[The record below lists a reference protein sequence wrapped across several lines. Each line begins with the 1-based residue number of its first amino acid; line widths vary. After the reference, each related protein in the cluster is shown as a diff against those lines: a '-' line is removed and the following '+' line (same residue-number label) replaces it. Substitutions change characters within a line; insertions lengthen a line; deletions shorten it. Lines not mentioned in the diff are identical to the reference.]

1 MITQIENKEQYEQA
15 LARIYNLMQMD
26 NPVATALLDE
36 LKALSILVEKYEKE
50 HYPMLKPW
58 FKAESKNFPVWTL
71 RFIFASNQAN
81 GQSDCGNWDPIS
93 GI

>member
-26 NPVATALLDE
+26 NPVAKGLLDE

-50 HYPMLKPW
+50 HYPMLK
-58 FKAESKNFPVWTL
+58 T
-71 RFIFASNQAN
+71 
-81 GQSDCGNWDPIS
+81 
-93 GI
+93 